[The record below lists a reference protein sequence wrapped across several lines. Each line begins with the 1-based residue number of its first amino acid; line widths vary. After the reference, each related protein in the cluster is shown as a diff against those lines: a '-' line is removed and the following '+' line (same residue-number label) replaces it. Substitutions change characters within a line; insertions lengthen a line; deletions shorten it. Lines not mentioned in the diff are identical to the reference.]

1 MEQLNIEGKR
11 SGEGFVVS
19 LVALVVAL
27 SRALSAKVEVI
38 GLRMGRKGLLAYLKA
53 LGGSN
58 IVKVVPDSGDGASE
72 SQPAEKR
79 LKVVCGANTGHLEDG
94 AWTTDNMAFADICE
108 VRVSP
113 RVVVVPNVGALE
125 LAEALARVIPF
136 AAKGKEAV
144 EAKPVLG
151 CVRFG
156 ATDGKL
162 TLVGADGFR
171 LATLALDYADG
182 EGVALIPAVEVKGL
196 VSALRKARR
205 VRVSFDADVGGL
217 VVETECIRYAFNGVT
232 GTYPD
237 YEQLIPSEGFG
248 AEARFDTREA
258 LKAVASLSALSLEK
272 DVGLRLSVNGG
283 VTLSRYG
290 DEGVATIEAETSGEM
305 VVGVNSVYLRE
316 TLKALGGMAEVKL
329 PENPVGP
336 MLFAADGL
344 RVVVMPMSIPQKP
357 EAVDEAE
364 AVAAE
369 GPTETEAPTEE
380 SVQDTT
386 AEAPSEPV
394 QEKPKRKRR
403 KAKEPVAATA

>member
-27 SRALSAKVEVI
+27 SRALSAKVSVVDVT
-38 GLRMGRKGLLAYLKA
+38 LGRKGFLAYLKA

-113 RVVVVPNVGALE
+113 KVVVVPNVGALE

-136 AAKGKEAV
+136 ALRGKEAN
-144 EAKPVLG
+144 EKPVLAS
-151 CVRFG
+151 VRFG
-156 ATDGKL
+156 AADGKL

-182 EGVALIPAVEVKGL
+182 EGAALIPAVEVKGL

-205 VRVSFDADVGGL
+205 VRVGFDADEGGL
-217 VVETECIRYAFNGVT
+217 VVETDCIRYAFRGVA

-258 LKAVASLSALSLEK
+258 MKAVASLSALSLEK
-272 DVGLRLSVNGG
+272 DVGLRLTVNGG
-283 VTLSRYG
+283 VSLSRYG
-290 DEGVATIEAETSGEM
+290 DEGVATIEAETSGET
-305 VVGVNSVYLRE
+305 VIGVNAIYLRE

-329 PENPVGP
+329 PENPSGP
-336 MLFAADGL
+336 MLFTADGL
-344 RVVVMPMSIPQKP
+344 RAVVMPMVVPQKP
-357 EAVDEAE
+357 QVVEEAE
-364 AVAAE
+364 AVAAAQ
-369 GPTETEAPTEE
+369 ETEATG
-380 SVQDTT
+380 
-386 AEAPSEPV
+386 EPV
-394 QEKPKRKRR
+394 QDKPKRKRR
-403 KAKEPVAATA
+403 KATVAATA